1 MNKRKLHVMDIAHH
15 LFIEKG
21 FQATSIQEILESS
34 RISKGTFYNYFSSKS
49 ELLIDIIKWL
59 HEKLEDER
67 SALLIGKD
75 LKDKEVFCKQVV
87 IQMKNN
93 KRNKLLNLYRE
104 IFASKDP
111 ELVRFIKHRQVMEIR
126 WLMKR
131 FSDICGEDKKP
142 YLLDCAIMFLG
153 IVHQNSQYNRLDEN
167 TEIDHIE
174 KVIAYSVDR
183 ILYMVEEVSLHQA
196 QLLDPAIINKW
207 LPTHSKEE
215 LEITEQIDLLQAQ
228 LQNIIN
234 NSNFLSEEKNRL
246 TELIVFIKD
255 ELFEVKKVRR
265 FVIESALQS
274 ISDNEIFAQNVYF
287 QRYTDLVL
295 QNIHS

>member
-49 ELLIDIIKWL
+49 ELLIEIIKWL

-67 SALLIGKD
+67 SSMLIGAD
-75 LKDKEVFCKQVV
+75 LKDKSVFCRQVV

-104 IFASKDP
+104 IFASKDA

-153 IVHQNSQYNRLDEN
+153 IIHQNIQYNRLDED
-167 TEIDHIE
+167 TENDNIE
-174 KVIAYSVDR
+174 RVIEYSVNR
-183 ILYMVEEVSLHQA
+183 ILYMVEEVSLHEA

-215 LEITEQIDLLQAQ
+215 IEFSERIELLHAQ
-228 LQNIIN
+228 LQNIIH
-234 NSNFLSEEKNRL
+234 NSHFDTEEKDRL
-246 TELIVFIKD
+246 TELIEFIKE
-255 ELFEVKKVRR
+255 ELLEVKKVRH
-265 FVIESALQS
+265 FVIESALKS
-274 ISDNEIFAQNVYF
+274 ISTNEVISQNVYF
-287 QRYTDLVL
+287 QRYMDIVRH
-295 QNIHS
+295 NIH